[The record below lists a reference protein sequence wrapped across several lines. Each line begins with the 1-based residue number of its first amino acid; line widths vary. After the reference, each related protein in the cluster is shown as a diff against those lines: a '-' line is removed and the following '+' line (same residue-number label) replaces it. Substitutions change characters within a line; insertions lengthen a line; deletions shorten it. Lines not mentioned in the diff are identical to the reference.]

1 MSPELLHTI
10 DVLGALAI
18 LAYYEVHRKFKTDK
32 PKILLEAF
40 LREWPRILFTVAIV
54 PGAGKVVLEILEK
67 LTP

>member
-18 LAYYEVHRKFKTDK
+18 LAYYEVHRKFKTDN
-32 PKILLEAF
+32 PKTILEAF

-54 PGAGKVVLEILEK
+54 LGAGKVVLEVLEK